1 MRSKWILLSA
11 FLLPISCA
19 AFLSAQAPSTPVGEN
34 PPVEEH
40 FTVTSDVTYTTGPQG
55 PLKADVYIPLSTGT
69 HPGIVFIHGGGW
81 VSGNRSQMIK
91 VIKALA
97 DAGYVGFTID
107 YDLGKSTFPGAF
119 TESLDAVRFFRAHAA
134 EYHLDPFRI
143 AVAGSSAG
151 GELAALVGLAQRDPA
166 SHVEAAVIFNGAL
179 DLTAPGPTPPSPDAK
194 TSPPSDI
201 TIYLGGECSAML
213 EICKQA
219 SPQFQIHAGAP
230 PFYVGHGDQDQSVP
244 FAQAVAF
251 TKALEAANVPVVFF
265 QATGGK
271 HTYWADPRFYAPNLE
286 AVKQFLAQ
294 HLR

>member
-1 MRSKWILLSA
+1 MANEVSVHAFEVDSSCLPSPSRSCS
-11 FLLPISCA
+11 
-19 AFLSAQAPSTPVGEN
+19 AFLSAQPAPVPVGEN

-40 FTVTSDVTYTTGPQG
+40 FTVTSDVTYTTGAQG

-107 YDLGKSTFPGAF
+107 YDLGKSTFPGALN
-119 TESLDAVRFFRAHAA
+119 ESLAAVKFFRAHAA

-151 GELAALVGLAQRDPA
+151 GELAALVGLSQTDTA
-166 SHVEAAVIFNGAL
+166 SHVEAALIFNGAL
-179 DLTAPGPTPPSPDAK
+179 DLTMPDPKAPPPN
-194 TSPPSDI
+194 DI
-201 TIYLGGECSAML
+201 TIYLGGECASIMDA
-213 EICKQA
+213 CKAA
-219 SPQFQIHAGAP
+219 SPQYQIHAGAP

-251 TKALEAANVPVVFF
+251 TNALKAAAVPVEFF
-265 QATGGK
+265 QANGGK
-271 HTYWADPRFYAPNLE
+271 HTYWSDPRFYSANLE
-286 AVKQFLAQ
+286 TVKQFLAQ